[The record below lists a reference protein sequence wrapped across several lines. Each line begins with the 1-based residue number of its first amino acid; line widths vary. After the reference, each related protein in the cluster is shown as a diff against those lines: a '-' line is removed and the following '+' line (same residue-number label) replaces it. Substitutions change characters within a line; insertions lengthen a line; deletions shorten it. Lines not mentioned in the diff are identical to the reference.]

1 MVECGVIM
9 YFIQRNHP
17 CVAECLYD
25 ADMNIFT
32 QDPDTEKYQAYLA
45 WVAEGNEAT
54 EWNPEETA

>member
-1 MVECGVIM
+1 M

-25 ADMNIFT
+25 SDMNIFC

-45 WVAEGNEAT
+45 WVAEGNTAE
-54 EWNPEETA
+54 EWSSDGD